1 MQQSLAPKLEA
12 KLKSD
17 VEDLKV
23 RIERDFQVELEK
35 SLDEI
40 ERRQRQILI
49 DQIPSLK
56 GDRTAQDQ
64 VLHAVRVSLT
74 RWLINQLN
82 TTLHEHMVAMDD
94 IFRTLQKSYT
104 APAGE
109 RVNPE
114 DALLVWLD
122 LMNEQVGGAETI
134 LGPEIKPAVK
144 KKASKPSQEKG
155 AGNE

>member
-1 MQQSLAPKLEA
+1 M
-12 KLKSD
+12 
-17 VEDLKV
+17 
-23 RIERDFQVELEK
+23 ERDFQTELEK

-56 GDRTAQDQ
+56 NDKTAQDK

-94 IFRTLQKSYT
+94 IFQTLQKSYT

-109 RVNPE
+109 RVAPE

-122 LMNEQVGGAETI
+122 LMNEQVGGAEVI
-134 LGPEIKPAVK
+134 LGPEIEGKGDK
-144 KKASKPSQEKG
+144 KKPKSSSRKG
-155 AGNE
+155 GGQ